1 MQRGSNPNSRKE
13 GGEIMKKEE
22 CFGCKYLSASKKN
35 YYCGYRMDK
44 NSKAVLRKTEKENIK
59 NIDTCF
65 VK

>member
-1 MQRGSNPNSRKE
+1 
-13 GGEIMKKEE
+13 MKKEE